1 MWRVRGSEPGVVLL
15 AVLLC
20 SMLLPGRGAAQTQLR
35 DRDFLNLGSPEPYL
49 NYGRKEYDPYPDVI
63 TARNK
68 YDRLGNF
75 QMRGYRVF
83 QWELDRPGYSTIDS
97 RRAQYLGWFT
107 NLVILNDSYRGWNY
121 AATIGEDIRTKLT
134 DLTLNDP
141 RWFGLRLDGASS
153 DNRFT
158 LLLSQGGSQYTVPKF
173 STFQNT
179 KERSSVLVFGGHWE
193 TQLGSLLRLGATYF
207 NQHMTDTF
215 NGNGSFTKGDTPYS
229 MLPPSFI
236 QVIVEDDSP
245 DVPST
250 PAAVYNMDIIITGVS
265 QGQPVRLTSIEGDA
279 NFDATLNPRV
289 TGGTAI
295 PGGYRVA
302 GADENVTYEF
312 TMPAFTPPD
321 ATQYSQNPNL
331 PLGGLTMRSV
341 RFVADVA
348 GDYKIS
354 VRQRHLV
361 LDDKIQA
368 TNVSKGYKQGDAKYT
383 NPFTGL
389 TGADALLTPAQ
400 AAAQGKATAYKS
412 WPVPPSP
419 GTTTVNPFLQFKWNL
434 QDTTDVSYT
443 VLRSEGRGI
452 NGSNRRQVT
461 FEYGIP
467 TGQALYGMD
476 AEFRLKDL
484 TIKGELSSNP
494 QYFIF
499 PVGSD
504 AGDRDMKRRWAYFV
518 NATQQYRSVT
528 LGGEVFRLDP
538 DYSGNYDSVRGGIPF
553 FTDKTASVGSQ
564 MQEMYV
570 MSDNDD
576 NDQWP
581 DEAIN
586 ELPSAEKTDSGIFPG
601 LDENQDLI
609 PDSDQNVNGIPDWTE
624 PIIFY
629 DADPPEFVYGLD
641 FNNNG
646 VVDYRENDDQPD
658 YPYRRDR
665 KGVHLFVT
673 KDNLGPL
680 GNWVTA
686 GAYRIKAPANGNRA
700 NAYYGRYE
708 YRSMSPYFGRLRI
721 NDDIKSVE
729 DGVRDDVYIWRDLSS
744 RRIDSPYPYLT
755 SKQIEERDLN
765 SQLFAPTPD
774 SLTMRNSLV
783 NTLFVESRLSPA
795 TGVDVINNV
804 QWIRNS
810 QRADQFADST
820 SQADNVL
827 STITLVNKV
836 SYTLRLGNVTVRPMF
851 KHLLLRK
858 HSDKLD
864 KATGQGNILSYSIY
878 SPIVRNKYEL
888 TDKSSLEMGF
898 QGFPFWKFRHTDRVD
913 PSQDFSE
920 WTFLAMMTNR
930 SDYYGYNLASQF
942 GWMRTA
948 RDYDD
953 ATMKAL
959 DVANSRIFFDIVAG
973 F

>member
-1 MWRVRGSEPGVVLL
+1 MRRVRGSEPKFILL
-15 AVLLC
+15 ALWLC
-20 SMLLPGRGAAQTQLR
+20 SMLLPGGGAAQTQLQ
-35 DRDFLNLGSPEPYL
+35 DREFLNLGSPEPYL

-83 QWELDRPGYSTIDS
+83 TWEMDRPGWSTIDS

-121 AATIGEDIRTKLT
+121 SATIGEDIRTKLT
-134 DLTLNDP
+134 DLTMNDP
-141 RWFGLRLDGASS
+141 RWFGMRLDGASS

-215 NGNGSFTKGDTPYS
+215 NENGSFLKGDTPYS
-229 MLPPSFI
+229 MLPPSYI

-245 DVPST
+245 DVITT
-250 PAAVYNMDIIITGVS
+250 PAVVYNMDVIITGES
-265 QGQPVRLTSIEGDA
+265 LGNRVRMTSIEGDPDY
-279 NFDATLNPRV
+279 DATLNPRV
-289 TGGTAI
+289 TGGTLTA
-295 PGGYRVA
+295 GSGRRVA
-302 GADENVTYEF
+302 GPDANVTFEF
-312 TMPAFTPPD
+312 TMPTFTAPD
-321 ATQYSQNPNL
+321 PAQYADNPNL
-331 PLGGLTMRSV
+331 SLGLTIRSV
-341 RFVADVA
+341 RFVADLA
-348 GDYKIS
+348 GDYKVS
-354 VRQRHLV
+354 VRQRHLAF
-361 LDDKIQA
+361 DEKAQA
-368 TNVSKGYKQGDAKYT
+368 TNVAKGYKPGDAKYT

-389 TGADALLTPAQ
+389 TGANSLLTPAQ
-400 AAAQGKATAYKS
+400 ALAAGNTGIFKS
-412 WPVPPSP
+412 WPVAPDP
-419 GTTTVNPFLQFKWNL
+419 GTTTTNPFLQYKWNL
-434 QDTTDVSYT
+434 ENPADVSYT
-443 VLRSEGRGI
+443 VLRSEGRGL
-452 NGSNRRQVT
+452 GESNRKQVT

-467 TGQALYGMD
+467 TGQALYGLNG
-476 AEFRLKDL
+476 ELKLNNL
-484 TIKGELSSNP
+484 TVKGEISSNP

-504 AGDRDMKRRWAYFV
+504 AGERDMKRRWAYFV
-518 NATQQYRSVT
+518 NATQEMGSVT
-528 LGGEVFRLDP
+528 LGGELFRLDP
-538 DYSGNYDSVRGGIPF
+538 DYSGNYDSARGGIPF
-553 FTDKTASVGSQ
+553 FTDKTSSVGSQ

-570 MSDNDD
+570 MTDNDD

-624 PIIFY
+624 PIIFF
-629 DADPPEFVYGLD
+629 DADPPEFVYGID

-665 KGVHLFVT
+665 RGMHLFAI
-673 KDNLGPL
+673 KDKLGPL
-680 GNWVTA
+680 GNWASLGGYRLKEPA
-686 GAYRIKAPANGNRA
+686 GGNRA
-700 NAYYGRYE
+700 DTYYARYE
-708 YRSMSPYFGRLRI
+708 YRSTSPYFGRLRI
-721 NDDIKSVE
+721 NDDFKRVKDSI
-729 DGVRDDVYIWRDLSS
+729 RDDVYIWRDLTSA
-744 RRIDSPYPYLT
+744 RIDSPYPYLT

-774 SLTMRNSLV
+774 SLGMRNSVV
-783 NTLFVESRLSPA
+783 NTLFIESRLSPA
-795 TGVDVINNV
+795 TGVDLINNL

-810 QRADQFADST
+810 QRADDFSDST
-820 SQADNVL
+820 SQSDNVL

-836 SYTLRLGNVTVRPMF
+836 SYTLRLGNLSVRPMF

-858 HSDKLD
+858 HSDQLSEQ
-864 KATGQGNILSYSIY
+864 TGQGNILAYSIY
-878 SPIVRNKYEL
+878 SPILRSKYEV

-898 QGFPFWKFRHTDRVD
+898 QGFPFWEFRHTDRVD
-913 PSQDFSE
+913 KSEDFSE
-920 WTFLAMMTNR
+920 WTFLVMMTNR

-942 GWMRTA
+942 GWQHSA

-953 ATMKAL
+953 KTMDAL
-959 DVANSRIFFDIVAG
+959 DVSSSKIFFDIVAG